1 MISCPKCD
9 NDTRT
14 SGLVTAQGDVMLAGT
29 IGTDPRPIL
38 AQVCTACAD
47 ACLGEDDVGELTR
60 CIRLDLDCADL
71 CAALHDTID
80 LWSRVTPS
88 SSTHDGLVVG
98 HVPRRGVFVGQNWPM
113 GVPLALGLA

>member
-38 AQVCTACAD
+38 AQVCTAC
-47 ACLGEDDVGELTR
+47 GYIELYAPLT
-60 CIRLDLDCADL
+60 LDQPETHVEESIATP
-71 CAALHDTID
+71 APEM
-80 LWSRVTPS
+80 VTA
-88 SSTHDGLVVG
+88 T
-98 HVPRRGVFVGQNWPM
+98 
-113 GVPLALGLA
+113 A